1 MYDHTLLIVGERN
14 EHEGHGCGMPPTG
27 RPSLQVDPGNALER
41 RPERK
46 KRNYK
51 VSPTSCATTKRSTR
65 VRRPFFDDPE
75 AGRKLA
81 VAQYRRKIVRRL
93 QGEIS

>member
-1 MYDHTLLIVGERN
+1 MTTRSSLLANATSMKDTVAECR
-14 EHEGHGCGMPPTG
+14 
-27 RPSLQVDPGNALER
+27 RLAVQALQVDPGNALER

-81 VAQYRRKIVRRL
+81 VAQYRRKIVRSL